1 MGTPAAPA
9 DRPQHARVI
18 LGRER
23 AGGTRNGGSSPERL
37 YDATRK
43 SGEQIAAEGKGK
55 ELRGKVTDAL
65 GDLTGNSRHDLA
77 GKADQLEGKAQQ
89 RVGDAQSD

>member
-1 MGTPAAPA
+1 M
-9 DRPQHARVI
+9 H
-18 LGRER
+18 
-23 AGGTRNGGSSPERL
+23 
-37 YDATRK
+37 DATHK

-55 ELRGKVTDAL
+55 ELKGKVKDAL

-89 RVGDAQSD
+89 RVGDAQSDLKRVEDTRRGDGR